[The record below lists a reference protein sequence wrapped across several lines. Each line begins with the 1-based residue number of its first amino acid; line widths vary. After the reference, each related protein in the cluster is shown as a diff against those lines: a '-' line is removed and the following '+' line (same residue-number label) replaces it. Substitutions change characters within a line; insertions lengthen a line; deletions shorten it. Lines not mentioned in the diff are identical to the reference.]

1 MKILLSPTKK
11 QIFTAPNNKGSTP
24 VFINKAEKLMDRLRI
39 LNHNEL
45 KTLLGTS
52 DNLTSENLQRNQ
64 VWRANPSVHIGVTT
78 IFTYKGEAFNYLN
91 PNYFNDDD
99 LLYANKN
106 LRIFSG
112 LYGLLKPLDTIMPYR
127 LDIKDKID
135 MPNYKS
141 LYQFWSGDITKSLKN
156 EIELDG
162 TKILLNVSSVEYS
175 KTVKFKDL
183 PVKVITPEFKT
194 EVNGKLKTIAIF
206 SKRMRGLMAREVI
219 TNRYTTEDDLK
230 SIEFED
236 YELVNVEDDRYLYI
250 KR

>member
-11 QIFTAPNNKGSTP
+11 QIFTKPYNEGSLP
-24 VFINKAEKLMDRLRI
+24 VFIDKAEKLMDKLRT
-39 LNHNEL
+39 LNHDEL
-45 KTLLGTS
+45 KKLLGTS

-64 VWRANPSVHIGVTT
+64 VWRTNPSVSTGVTT
-78 IFTYKGEAFNYLN
+78 IFTFIGEAFNYLN
-91 PNYFNDDD
+91 PNYFNSDD

-141 LYQFWSGDITKSLKN
+141 LYQFWSEDITTSLKN

-162 TKILLNVSSVEYS
+162 NKLLLNVSSMEYS
-175 KTVKFKDL
+175 RSVKFKEL

-194 EVNGKLKTIAIF
+194 EVNGKLNTIAIF

-230 SIEFED
+230 KIEFED
-236 YELVNVEDDRYLYI
+236 YELVNVEDGSYLYI
-250 KR
+250 KK